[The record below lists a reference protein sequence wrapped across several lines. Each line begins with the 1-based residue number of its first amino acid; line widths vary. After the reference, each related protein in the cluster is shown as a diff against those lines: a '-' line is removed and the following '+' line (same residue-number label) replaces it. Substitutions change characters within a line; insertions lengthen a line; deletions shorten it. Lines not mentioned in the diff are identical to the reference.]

1 MTEHGS
7 IRRVRRRIEGEPVL
21 SGLLEFKR
29 KLLALRPDA
38 VEHRLD
44 ELELFGELLIL
55 PKSQGNLVPC
65 GTKLGFQRVELVTVL
80 RHLNDW
86 RVTVSAGDI
95 ELALEGVDPRAEDLG
110 LLVETPVCG
119 SDLSMQVLLA
129 FDRGC
134 VQPVALL
141 CGLLLRD
148 PQLLPPGRDEFLALD
163 LPEAK
168 AFFVLPGMF
177 DAGSLVTCLEPFVQ
191 PPVVVQA
198 GLEFLRFGSGSSELT
213 LGLTAFAF
221 DAIGAWRGVGFGGRL
236 FGQEGVV
243 AMVADDPVAA
253 VVRSDPEQTPAV
265 AAGQ

>member
-21 SGLLEFKR
+21 SGLLEFKSE
-29 KLLALRPDA
+29 LLALRPDA

-44 ELELFGELLIL
+44 ELELFGELLVEL
-55 PKSQGNLVPC
+55 KSQGNLVPC
-65 GTKLGFQRVELVTVL
+65 STKLGFQCVELVTVL
-80 RHLNDW
+80 RHQNDW
-86 RVTVSAGDI
+86 RVTLSAGDI
-95 ELALEGVDPRAEDLG
+95 ELALEGVDPGAEDLG
-110 LLVETPVCG
+110 LLVEPPVCG
-119 SDLSMQVLLA
+119 CDLSVQVLLA
-129 FDRGC
+129 VDHGC

-148 PQLLPPGRDEFLALD
+148 PQLLPPGRDELLALD

-168 AFFVLPGMF
+168 ALFVLPGVF
-177 DAGSLVTCLEPFVQ
+177 DAGGLVTCLEPFVQ

-198 GLEFLRFGSGSSELT
+198 DPEFLRFGAGGSELRF
-213 LGLTAFAF
+213 GLIAFAC
-221 DAIGAWRGVGFGGRL
+221 DAVGTWRGVGFGARL
-236 FGQEGVV
+236 LGQEGVF